1 LVNKKEDKKVK
12 VVKDVAPSA
21 DDLIKKIV
29 ETLAPEMN
37 KSIEKKF
44 EDMKVVFTNEL
55 KDIRNHLDTPSSN
68 VPETV
73 PDTQVMPD
81 VSGNTPDIVPQGNV
95 SPPMPVGLESLMP
108 LITSLLG
115 NNNKQQGG
123 GLNNMF
129 MEAVMRKSLAD
140 ITRGDMMN
148 ELMMKK
154 MYQQVLG
161 EKVPDDIMGTTESL
175 MNPLRKYG
183 ENMKKKQ
190 DNKDSQ

>member
-1 LVNKKEDKKVK
+1 MVNKKEDKKVK

-73 PDTQVMPD
+73 PDTHVMPD

>member
-1 LVNKKEDKKVK
+1 MVKQKEDKKK
-12 VVKDVAPSA
+12 VVAPSSE
-21 DDLIKKIV
+21 DLISKIV
-29 ETLAPEMN
+29 QTLAPEMN

-44 EDMKVVFTNEL
+44 EDMKTIFTNEL
-55 KDIRNHLDTPSSN
+55 KDIRNHLETPSSD
-68 VPETV
+68 VPEVV
-73 PDTQVMPD
+73 PDTVPQSMPD
-81 VSGNTPDIVPQGNV
+81 VSGNTPNIVPQ
-95 SPPMPVGLESLMP
+95 PQPQIPIGLETLMP
-108 LITSLLG
+108 IISQLLG
-115 NNNKQQGG
+115 NNNKPQGG

-183 ENMKKKQ
+183 ENMKKKTE
-190 DNKDSQ
+190 NKDSQ

>member
-115 NNNKQQGG
+115 NNNKPQGG

>member
-1 LVNKKEDKKVK
+1 MVNKKEDKKVK

-115 NNNKQQGG
+115 NNNKPQGG

>member
-1 LVNKKEDKKVK
+1 MVNKKEDKKVK

>member
-115 NNNKQQGG
+115 NNNKPQGG

-183 ENMKKKQ
+183 ENMKKKTE
-190 DNKDSQ
+190 NKDSQ